1 MRRISR
7 SIDDCL
13 RKLIHPMWLP
23 AQLMVLGYPPRAAA
37 LVKDGDRFTK
47 SVRSSKKEA
56 GDSLGETGRVQENEF
71 PIQENKLAA
80 RDFLGA
86 PAPGQD
92 CRFDL
97 FSWAGNSSQTAFE
110 VSYFSISMHHTSSC
124 GKMPHRPL
132 LAPPPFPQPPVVMTR
147 GQARRNRI
155 AGPFRCGQ
163 LMLIGSLIFAFYLP
177 A

>member
-23 AQLMVLGYPPRAAA
+23 AQLMVFRVSSKAAA
-37 LVKDGDRFTK
+37 LVKDGDRCTK

-86 PAPGQD
+86 WPPNGIPGPIYFPGPGTHLKQ
-92 CRFDL
+92 RLKFHI
-97 FSWAGNSSQTAFE
+97 SAFPC
-110 VSYFSISMHHTSSC
+110 TSLAAMARC
-124 GKMPHRPL
+124 HIGRYLRP
-132 LAPPPFPQPPVVMTR
+132 R
-147 GQARRNRI
+147 RSRNRQWSNLG
-155 AGPFRCGQ
+155 AGRK
-163 LMLIGSLIFAFYLP
+163 GSA
-177 A
+177 

>member
-23 AQLMVLGYPPRAAA
+23 AQLMVFRVSSKGSCARERW
-37 LVKDGDRFTK
+37 DRCTK

-86 PAPGQD
+86 WPPNGIPGPIY
-92 CRFDL
+92 F
-97 FSWAGNSSQTAFE
+97 AGPGSHLKQRLKFHISAFPC
-110 VSYFSISMHHTSSC
+110 TS
-124 GKMPHRPL
+124 
-132 LAPPPFPQPPVVMTR
+132 LAAM
-147 GQARRNRI
+147 ARCHIGRYLHPRRSRNR
-155 AGPFRCGQ
+155 RW
-163 LMLIGSLIFAFYLP
+163 S
-177 A
+177 

>member
-1 MRRISR
+1 M
-7 SIDDCL
+7 
-13 RKLIHPMWLP
+13 
-23 AQLMVLGYPPRAAA
+23 
-37 LVKDGDRFTK
+37 KDGDRCTK

-56 GDSLGETGRVQENEF
+56 GDSLGETGRVRENEF
-71 PIQENKLAA
+71 PALQNKLAA
-80 RDFLGA
+80 RDFLGGL
-86 PAPGQD
+86 PPEQGF
-92 CRFDL
+92 RSDL
-97 FSWAGNSSQTAFE
+97 FCRAGNSSQTAFE

-163 LMLIGSLIFAFYLP
+163 LMLIGSWILAFYLP
-177 A
+177 GLRSR